1 MLGHRYTSGGMS
13 SCGRIDVRAVGF
25 VLQFGKTVHGEE
37 LLPDV
42 PRRYGRIGQC
52 RLSFRFRRA
61 QPHVQNA
68 VENRIL
74 GSCESTIYL
83 IRSQLKSLIQFS
95 TLILVFQNVRW
106 WIQTAPGRVPRRAP
120 EGVESVRCC
129 QTTSGHGSL

>member
-1 MLGHRYTSGGMS
+1 MSHLGRQGVVSLLGHVRKSNLSIFFLKQLFEKCVTLEHCGDDFHDNFVLGHRYTFGGMS

-74 GSCESTIYL
+74 GSCESTIY
-83 IRSQLKSLIQFS
+83 F
-95 TLILVFQNVRW
+95 
-106 WIQTAPGRVPRRAP
+106 APN
-120 EGVESVRCC
+120 
-129 QTTSGHGSL
+129 